1 MKREDLIDI
10 STHRERDVS
19 NISST
24 GVDVSNLDLGDV
36 DFSGANMDN
45 FFADSAKKS
54 NVKFVGAELLLA
66 PNCPW

>member
-1 MKREDLIDI
+1 TFCYPVPRTLFRLRKKRLHKNQL
-10 STHRERDVS
+10 TL
-19 NISST
+19 
-24 GVDVSNLDLGDV
+24 NLDLGDV